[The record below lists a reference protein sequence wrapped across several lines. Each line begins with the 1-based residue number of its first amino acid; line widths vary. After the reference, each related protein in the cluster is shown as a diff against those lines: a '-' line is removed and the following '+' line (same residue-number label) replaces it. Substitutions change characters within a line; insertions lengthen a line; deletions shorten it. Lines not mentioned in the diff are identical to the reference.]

1 MGYTHY
7 FEALQPDEYLAEAA
21 QELVEASNVSIKGW
35 DGKCEPKF
43 TADLIDLN
51 GDADLGEDYEIFR
64 LERGDLDFNFTK
76 TGRRPYDEVVSAILI
91 WCILNEAEGWEN
103 IGSDGDY
110 DDWAGSGAFE
120 LYESVFGPL
129 SDDDMA
135 RLGETLN
142 WS

>member
-1 MGYTHY
+1 M
-7 FEALQPDEYLAEAA
+7 A
-21 QELVEASNVSIKGW
+21 
-35 DGKCEPKF
+35 
-43 TADLIDLN
+43 
-51 GDADLGEDYEIFR
+51 
-64 LERGDLDFNFTK
+64 
-76 TGRRPYDEVVSAILI
+76 AILTLVGMSS
-91 WCILNEAEGWEN
+91 CK
-103 IGSDGDY
+103 GDY